1 VHNSKVTVASQP
13 EGVYLYKELKLKLK
27 KKLKRVAYT
36 KTLTIFNCW
45 IATQQGA

>member
-27 KKLKRVAYT
+27 KKTVKSCIYKNVNNFYCF
-36 KTLTIFNCW
+36 IW
-45 IATQQGA
+45 GVS